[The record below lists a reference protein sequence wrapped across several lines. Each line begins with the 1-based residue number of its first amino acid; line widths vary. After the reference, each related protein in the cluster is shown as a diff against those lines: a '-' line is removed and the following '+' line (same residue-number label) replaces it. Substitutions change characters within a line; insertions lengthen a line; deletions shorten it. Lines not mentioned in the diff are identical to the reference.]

1 MQECVLLIA
10 LAKNEPL
17 NDFQILHTHKHTLN
31 YNTLLAIDLSGS
43 SQPSG
48 VTK

>member
-1 MQECVLLIA
+1 MPECVLLIA

-17 NDFQILHTHKHTLN
+17 NDFQTLHTHTLN